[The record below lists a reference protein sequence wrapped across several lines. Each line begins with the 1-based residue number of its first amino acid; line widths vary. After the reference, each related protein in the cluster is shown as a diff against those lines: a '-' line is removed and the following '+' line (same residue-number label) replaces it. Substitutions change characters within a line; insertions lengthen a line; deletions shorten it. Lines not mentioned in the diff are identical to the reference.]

1 MNLSPEQVFP
11 AAVIHK
17 VFIKGLVASAKAVKA
32 VKAVKAYHELLL
44 DTKIGNMMLGAI

>member
-1 MNLSPEQVFP
+1 MKLSPEQVFP

-32 VKAVKAYHELLL
+32 YHELLL

>member
-32 VKAVKAYHELLL
+32 VKAYHELLL